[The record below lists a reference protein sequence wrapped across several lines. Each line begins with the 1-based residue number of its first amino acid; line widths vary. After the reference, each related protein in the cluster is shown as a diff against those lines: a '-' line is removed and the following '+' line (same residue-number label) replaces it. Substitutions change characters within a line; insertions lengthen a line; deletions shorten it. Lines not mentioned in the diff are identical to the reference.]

1 MLTNPQYQIH
11 ESAVGAW
18 QLANGVKAIL
28 AGVVLYFATVSFM
41 GRLTLVELILTLIGV
56 LLLGTLYIVYVPV
69 VRHRHWRYEV
79 KEKQIELKYGI
90 FIIRRILVPINRVQ
104 HVDTRQGPIYRW
116 FNLASVTIS
125 SAATTH
131 EIPALDENTAQLLRD
146 QIAQA
151 VQKSKEDV

>member
-1 MLTNPQYQIH
+1 MLTDPQYRIH

-28 AGVVLYFATVSFM
+28 TGIVLYFATVSFM
-41 GRLTLVELILTLIGV
+41 GKLTLVQLILALIAV
-56 LLLGTLYIVYVPV
+56 LLLATIYIVYVPV

-116 FNLASVTIS
+116 FSLASVTIS

-131 EIPALDENTAQLLRD
+131 EIPALDENTAQQLRD

>member
-1 MLTNPQYQIH
+1 MLTDPQHKIH

-18 QLANGVKAIL
+18 QLANGFKAIG
-28 AGVVLYFATVSFM
+28 A
-41 GRLTLVELILTLIGV
+41 GV
-56 LLLGTLYIVYVPV
+56 LLYIATVAFMGKLGFIQLILALIAVLILFTLYIVYVPV

-90 FIIRRILVPINRVQ
+90 LIIKRILIPINRVQ

-116 FNLASVTIS
+116 FDLASVTIS

-131 EIPALDENTAQLLRD
+131 EIPALAEDTAQTLRD

-151 VQKSKEDV
+151 VQKSKDDV